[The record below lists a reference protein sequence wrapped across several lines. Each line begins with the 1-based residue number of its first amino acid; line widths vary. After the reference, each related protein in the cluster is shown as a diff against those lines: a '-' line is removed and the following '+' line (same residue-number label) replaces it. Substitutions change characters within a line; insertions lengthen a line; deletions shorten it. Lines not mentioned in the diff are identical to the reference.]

1 MINDIVDEVIKEGF
15 ELLLSRYQI
24 GLKTLIR
31 VGDFIFDYVYSLYYK
46 CHKTNLNRSGWYI
59 SASIWKKKK
68 KATINSVNRDDD
80 KY

>member
-1 MINDIVDEVIKEGF
+1 MINDIVDKVIKEGF

-46 CHKTNLNRSGWYI
+46 CHKTNLNRSG
-59 SASIWKKKK
+59 
-68 KATINSVNRDDD
+68 
-80 KY
+80 

>member
-24 GLKTLIR
+24 GLKILIR

-46 CHKTNLNRSGWYI
+46 CHKTNLNRSG
-59 SASIWKKKK
+59 
-68 KATINSVNRDDD
+68 
-80 KY
+80 